1 LTPRLLRPGCDGSAA
16 GMILEDT
23 VQINNLPEKVW
34 VFIEDPE
41 RMKSLT
47 TLVLLQS
54 MIPNAAADC

>member
-1 LTPRLLRPGCDGSAA
+1 
-16 GMILEDT
+16 MILKDT

-54 MIPNAAADC
+54 MIPNADADC

>member
-1 LTPRLLRPGCDGSAA
+1 MTPRLLRPGCDGSAA
-16 GMILEDT
+16 GMILKDT

-54 MIPNAAADC
+54 MIPNADADC